1 MNSEVKKMSE
11 KGDKRFEVLK
21 NSEIDEIKEELK
33 KKFEGY
39 DYESR
44 SIRAYGEDLRHV
56 NIKIIDFLI
65 EQLAIARTK
74 IWLKNH
80 RE

>member
-1 MNSEVKKMSE
+1 MSE